1 MIKEVSTKWPIQKK
15 DWEESNIRNIE
26 NLLIENYNKMG
37 FGLLPKENK
46 EEIVSMEAW
55 RRQILEDRE
64 AYSRLKRRSLW
75 LQKWR

>member
-26 NLLIENYNKMG
+26 NLLIEKYNKMG
-37 FGLLPKENK
+37 FGLLPNENK